1 MSGPNPLGAIAVGV
15 GAGLLNHFLSPNS
28 ENKIE
33 LIENI
38 QQCVEAVKILRL
50 REVTEVSI
58 NFFSLQIIRYYMYV
72 LQYINI
78 KHFLQLCC

>member
-38 QQCVEAVKILRL
+38 QQCVEAVKILR
-50 REVTEVSI
+50 
-58 NFFSLQIIRYYMYV
+58 
-72 LQYINI
+72 
-78 KHFLQLCC
+78 K